1 MRYVE
6 NPQLVL
12 GEDKIARIQFDP
24 RSRDDIPQLLMGLQH
39 LYLTPSLREQV
50 FAILETAIPP
60 EVDPSNGRPGM
71 ELWKVLVLG
80 SLRLTLN
87 CDYDRVHELANNHK
101 TLRQMLG
108 HGWLDDEYQYSLQTV
123 KDNLRLLTPEL
134 LDRINQVV
142 VKAGHRALKKSPA
155 DVLKGRCDSFVV
167 ETDVHYPTDITLLF
181 DASRQ
186 VIERTAKRYIPLG
199 RREWRQSAYQVRQL
213 KRRVREIE
221 KLKRSKCGPGVQQAA
236 HQLELREAHAAYIAH
251 VNLLLD
257 KAQSSVAEL
266 RAEPHV
272 AHDELQVIEEFMAH
286 AHRQASQIMER
297 VLWEQVIPHEEKV
310 FSVYEPHTE
319 WISKGKAGVPVELG
333 LKVCVMEDQHGFI
346 LHHQVM
352 VKSQDVDVAQEMVQ
366 QTQARFAQ
374 LRACSFDQGFHSPT
388 NQQALRGLL
397 DCVIL
402 PKRGKLSQEERVYQ
416 QAEAFVQG
424 RRRHAAVESAIN
436 ALEVHG
442 LDICPD
448 HGLDGFKRYVALA
461 VVSRNLQK
469 LGAILQGRARHALRR
484 ADARKRAA

>member
-60 EVDPSNGRPGM
+60 EIDPSNGRPGM

-108 HGWLDDEYQYSLQTV
+108 HGWLDDECQYSLQTI
-123 KDNLRLLTPEL
+123 KDNVRLLTPEI
-134 LDRINQVV
+134 LDEINQVV

-167 ETDVHYPTDITLLF
+167 ETDVHYPTDITLLL

-186 VIERTAKRYIPLG
+186 VIERTAELCIPLG
-199 RREWRQSAYQVRQL
+199 RTEWRQSAYQVRQL

-221 KLKRSKCGPGVQQAA
+221 KLKRSKRGQGDKQAA
-236 HQLELREAHAAYIAH
+236 HQLAARQAHAEYVAQVSA
-251 VNLLLD
+251 LLD
-257 KAQSSVAEL
+257 KAERSVAEL
-266 RAEPHV
+266 RAEPHI
-272 AHDELQVIEEFMAH
+272 AHDELQVIEDFMAH
-286 AHRQASQIMER
+286 AHRQATQIMER
-297 VLWEQVIPHEEKV
+297 VLWEQAIPHEEKV

-319 WISKGKAGVPVELG
+319 WIAKGKAGVPVELG

-374 LRACSFDQGFHSPT
+374 LRACSFDQGFHSPQ

-402 PKRGKLSQEERVYQ
+402 PKRGKLSEEERAYQ
-416 QAEAFVQG
+416 HTEAFVQG

-442 LDICPD
+442 LDVCPD

-469 LGAILQGRARHALRR
+469 LGAILQCRARHALRR
-484 ADARKRAA
+484 ADARKCAA

>member
-39 LYLTPSLREQV
+39 RYLTPSLREQV
-50 FAILETAIPP
+50 FAILKTAIPP

-108 HGWLDDEYQYSLQTV
+108 HGWLDDACQYSLQTI
-123 KDNLRLLTPEL
+123 KDNVRLLTPEL
-134 LDRINQVV
+134 LDQINQVV
-142 VKAGHRALKKSPA
+142 VKAGHQALKKSPE

-167 ETDVHYPTDITLLF
+167 ETDVHYPTDSTLLF

-186 VIERTAKRYIPLG
+186 VIERTAKLCIPLG
-199 RREWRQSAYQVRQL
+199 RTEWRQSAYQVRQL
-213 KRRVREIE
+213 KRRVRAIQ
-221 KLKRSKCGPGVQQAA
+221 KLKRSKSGAGDSQGATRQ
-236 HQLELREAHAAYIAH
+236 AHAEYVAQ
-251 VNLLLD
+251 VSVLLD
-257 KAQSSVAEL
+257 KAQSSMAEL
-266 RAEPHV
+266 RAEPHG
-272 AHDELQVIEEFMAH
+272 AHDELQVIEDFMAH
-286 AHRQASQIMER
+286 AHRQASQILER
-297 VLWEQVIPHEEKV
+297 VLCEQVIAHEDKV

-333 LKVCVMEDQHGFI
+333 LTVCVMEDQHGFI
-346 LHHQVM
+346 LHPQVM
-352 VKSQDVDVAQEMVQ
+352 VKQEDVEVAQEMVRAA
-366 QTQARFAQ
+366 QARFAP
-374 LRACSFDQGFHSPT
+374 LRACSFDQGLHSPK
-388 NQQALRGLL
+388 NQQALRALL
-397 DCVIL
+397 DCTIL
-402 PKRGKLSQEERVYQ
+402 PKRGKLSEEERAYQ
-416 QAEAFVQG
+416 HTEAFVQG

-442 LDICPD
+442 LDVCPD

-469 LGAILQGRARHALRR
+469 LGALLQGRARHALRH

>member
-24 RSRDDIPQLLMGLQH
+24 RSRDDIPQLLRGLQH

-60 EVDPSNGRPGM
+60 EIDPGNGRPGM

-80 SLRLTLN
+80 SLRLSLN

-108 HGWLDDEYQYSLQTV
+108 HGWLDDDCQYSLQTI
-123 KDNLRLLTPEL
+123 KDNVRLLTPEL
-134 LDRINQVV
+134 LDQINQVV
-142 VKAGHRALKKSPA
+142 VKAGHQALKKSPA

-186 VIERTAKRYIPLG
+186 VIERTAKLCIPLG
-199 RREWRQSAYQVRQL
+199 RTEWRQSAYQVRQL
-213 KRRVREIE
+213 KRRMREIQ
-221 KLKRSKCGPGVQQAA
+221 KLKCSRRGQGDQQAA
-236 HQLELREAHAAYIAH
+236 HQLELREAHAAYLAQ

-257 KAQSSVAEL
+257 EARRSVAEA
-266 RAEPHV
+266 RAEPQV
-272 AHDELQVIEEFMAH
+272 AHDELQVIEDFMAH

-297 VLWEQVIPHEEKV
+297 VLWEQAIPHEEKV

-352 VKSQDVDVAQEMVQ
+352 VKSQDVDVAQEMVRADPSAVCAV
-366 QTQARFAQ
+366 ARMQ
-374 LRACSFDQGFHSPT
+374 LRPRVPLPGESTGLAWPARLRDLAKAWEALTGAARVSADRSFRAGTAPACRSRIGDQCPRSPWAGCLPGPRT
-388 NQQALRGLL
+388 GRIQAL
-397 DCVIL
+397 CSV
-402 PKRGKLSQEERVYQ
+402 
-416 QAEAFVQG
+416 G
-424 RRRHAAVESAIN
+424 RREPESAK
-436 ALEVHG
+436 ARG
-442 LDICPD
+442 DSARPSPSC
-448 HGLDGFKRYVALA
+448 AA
-461 VVSRNLQK
+461 SR
-469 LGAILQGRARHALRR
+469 
-484 ADARKRAA
+484 

>member
-39 LYLTPSLREQV
+39 LYLAPSLREQV

-60 EVDPSNGRPGM
+60 EIDPSNGRPGM

-108 HGWLDDEYQYSLQTV
+108 HGWLDDECQYSLQTV
-123 KDNLRLLTPEL
+123 KDNVRLLTPEL
-134 LDRINQVV
+134 LDEINQVV
-142 VKAGHRALKKSPA
+142 VKAGHQALKKSPE

-186 VIERTAKRYIPLG
+186 VIERTAQLCIPLG
-199 RREWRQSAYQVRQL
+199 RTEWRQSAYQVRQL
-213 KRRVREIE
+213 KRRVREIQ
-221 KLKRSKCGPGVQQAA
+221 KLKRSKRGQGDNQAA
-236 HQLELREAHAAYIAH
+236 HQLELRAAHAAYLAQ

-257 KAQSSVAEL
+257 QAHSSVAEL
-266 RAEPHV
+266 RAEPRV
-272 AHDELQVIEEFMAH
+272 AHDELQVIEDFMAH

-297 VLWEQVIPHEEKV
+297 VLREQVIPHAEKV

-352 VKSQDVDVAQEMVQ
+352 VKRQDVDVAQEMVRAA
-366 QTQARFAQ
+366 QARFAQ
-374 LRACSFDQGFHSPT
+374 LRACSFDQGFHSPE
-388 NQQALRGLL
+388 NRQALRALL

-402 PKRGKLSQEERVYQ
+402 PKRGRLSEEEHAYQ
-416 QAEAFVQG
+416 QTEAFVQG

-442 LDICPD
+442 LDVCPD

-469 LGAILQGRARHALRR
+469 LGAILQGRARHALHR